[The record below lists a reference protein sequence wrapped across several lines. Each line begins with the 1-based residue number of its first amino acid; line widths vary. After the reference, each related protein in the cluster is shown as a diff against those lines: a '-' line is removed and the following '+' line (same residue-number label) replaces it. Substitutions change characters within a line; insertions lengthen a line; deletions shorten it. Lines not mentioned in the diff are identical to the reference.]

1 MPLNKPKLY
10 AAIKVAFEKSHQRKN
25 TKQGIETIAR
35 ELSNAIEV
43 YIREADVQTNTS
55 GTGVV
60 APGIAVTTFGSAF
73 TQTGT
78 SVATGVSTTI
88 GTGVGKVV

>member
-25 TKQGIETIAR
+25 TKQGIETIAQ
-35 ELSNAIEV
+35 ELSNAIDT
-43 YIREADVQTNTS
+43 YIREADVQTTTT

-60 APGIAVTTFGSAF
+60 APGIVVNTFGSSVA
-73 TQTGT
+73 QTGT
-78 SVATGVSTTI
+78 TTATGVSTTT